1 MGRAG
6 SGFALPMRW
15 RLLSLGESIAIN
27 GCCLTV
33 VSSDAETM
41 SFDVGPETLA
51 RTTFGMLTKGS
62 RANLERAVAVGERF
76 GGHFVTGHIDT
87 VGTIAAVESN
97 GEWITLRIDIPSV
110 YDDLLIEKGS
120 IAVDGVSLTLASVEP
135 GRVSIMVIP
144 HTQSATTLGEKREG
158 DARESRIGFDRQTR
172 KKTVCHALP
181 RDLTDMSESA
191 PPDPPT
197 MSTRQTLTFLQ
208 KIFKTYGLEAKSKL
222 GQNFLVD
229 LNLLDL
235 IVRAGEVGK
244 RMPFSKW
251 GPDRIADIPTCG
263 YRWLGGTVEI
273 DQTLQPVAEQMC
285 AGRFNISHVSGD
297 CLERKSRLSSRMLEA
312 WEAAVAKGF
321 PTRKLIANLRTPSP
335 HR

>member
-1 MGRAG
+1 MFTGLIQSVGRIADITSDG
-6 SGFALPMRW
+6 QGGL
-15 RLLSLGESIAIN
+15 RLRIADAMASAVSLGESIAIN

-97 GEWITLRIDIPSV
+97 GEWMTLRIDIPGV

-144 HTQSATTLGEKREG
+144 HTQLATTLGEKREG
-158 DARESRIGFDRQTR
+158 DL
-172 KKTVCHALP
+172 VN
-181 RDLTDMSESA
+181 
-191 PPDPPT
+191 
-197 MSTRQTLTFLQ
+197 
-208 KIFKTYGLEAKSKL
+208 LE
-222 GQNFLVD
+222 
-229 LNLLDL
+229 LDL
-235 IVRAGEVGK
+235 IAKHVKKLFATL
-244 RMPFSKW
+244 S
-251 GPDRIADIPTCG
+251 
-263 YRWLGGTVEI
+263 LEI
-273 DQTLQPVAEQMC
+273 
-285 AGRFNISHVSGD
+285 
-297 CLERKSRLSSRMLEA
+297 
-312 WEAAVAKGF
+312 
-321 PTRKLIANLRTPSP
+321 
-335 HR
+335 